1 MAGRVDPLTA
11 LDRTI
16 EVAARLTEVM
26 QGRLECHGL
35 NVAQAGVLFHLRHQG
50 PLVQRQLS
58 EAIGHSPRHVTSLVD
73 ALEDAGFVQRSAHP
87 DDRRAWLVRLTDRG
101 GALSQG
107 MEQGRREAA
116 RLLFAD
122 LPAAD
127 VEAYVAMLDHVLER
141 LAHVAAEV
149 GSEW

>member
-1 MAGRVDPLTA
+1 MADWVDSLTA

-26 QGRLECHGL
+26 QGQLERHGL
-35 NVAQAGVLFHLRHQG
+35 NVAQASVLFHLRHQG
-50 PLVQRQLS
+50 PMVQRQLS

-73 ALEDAGFVQRSAHP
+73 ALEDAGLAQRSTHP

-101 GALSQG
+101 GALSEG

-122 LPAAD
+122 PPAAD
-127 VEAYVAMLDHVLER
+127 VETYIAMLDHLLEQ
-141 LAHVAAEV
+141 LAPVAAKV